1 MKYFLFFVQP
11 SFLLVHSKT
20 KKIGSPKKLT
30 NSLNVFE
37 YYLCEMTNLYIIIV
51 GQPTIPPRN
60 GGCEPRI
67 ICRKVPVN
75 ATLAHSVAAFPQC
88 VEVHRC
94 DGTGCCQ
101 EFESCTPI
109 EAEKVTFSPVN
120 INT

>member
-1 MKYFLFFVQP
+1 
-11 SFLLVHSKT
+11 
-20 KKIGSPKKLT
+20 
-30 NSLNVFE
+30 
-37 YYLCEMTNLYIIIV
+37 MTNLYVIIV
-51 GQPTIPPRN
+51 GQPTTKPEKF
-60 GGCEPRI
+60 GCEPRA

-75 ATLAHSVAAFPQC
+75 ATLGHSVVAVPQC

-109 EAEKVTFSPVN
+109 ETKKVIFSPVN